1 MHYKLLVKGLK
12 QIVQI
17 TDQPDVEFLK
27 GEQMKNIKVLNS
39 ANNDLC
45 VLTAHN
51 GTIFYVGDEHGL
63 EAFGKKLEIDK
74 IISTNGGVLIPG
86 FIDGH
91 SHPVFAGDRVHEF
104 AMKLAGATYME
115 VQAAGGGIIFT
126 TSHTK
131 EASEDQLLE
140 DFVNGANE
148 EDQTKLIVQ
157 EMIPKIREEKNK
169 GKLQN
174 LENIDVFCEKG
185 VFGVEST
192 REILKSGQSI
202 GLYPNFHAEELNY
215 IGGVEMGAEIRARA
229 MSHLEEISDAGIEKM
244 AEAGS
249 VAVLL
254 PSTAFILRLKP
265 PPARK
270 MIEKGVIVAL
280 GSDFNPNAFCLA
292 MPMIMHFAC
301 VTMHL
306 SMPEALVAATINS
319 AHSLGRGRTHGA
331 IAAHRQADFVLLE
344 ANSWEHIIYRIAGHE
359 AIISKVFKKGELVYS
374 K

>member
-1 MHYKLLVKGLK
+1 
-12 QIVQI
+12 
-17 TDQPDVEFLK
+17 
-27 GEQMKNIKVLNS
+27 
-39 ANNDLC
+39 
-45 VLTAHN
+45 
-51 GTIFYVGDEHGL
+51 
-63 EAFGKKLEIDK
+63 
-74 IISTNGGVLIPG
+74 
-86 FIDGH
+86 
-91 SHPVFAGDRVHEF
+91 
-104 AMKLAGATYME
+104 MKLAGATYME

-140 DFVNGANE
+140 DFVNLSEQMLRCGTTTLEAKSGYGLETETELKMLRVLDRASGKTPLEICATFCGAHAVPRGANE

-270 MIEKGVIVAL
+270 MIEKGIEQYDKKSIFFSGVIVAL

-331 IAAHRQADFVLLE
+331 IAVHRQADFVLLE